1 MDSFDADEPGQAPPR
16 SLVTSVLDGV
26 RYFAVI
32 GAATALVLSVA
43 SYAWSIAKA
52 VSFVDSLLGGSS
64 EDDVALVKLFA
75 AVDVILIGTVM
86 LIIGLGLWELF
97 VHDLDVPPALST
109 TSFDDLKAKI
119 ATTLVLVLVVQ
130 FLENLVQ
137 QPTADELLKRGV
149 AVTLVG
155 LLLVVFAR
163 WRPTSRPG

>member
-1 MDSFDADEPGQAPPR
+1 VDSFDADEPGQAPPR
-16 SLVTSVLDGV
+16 SRAASVLDGA

-32 GAATALVLSVA
+32 GAATALVLSAA

>member
-1 MDSFDADEPGQAPPR
+1 MA
-16 SLVTSVLDGV
+16 SVLDGA

-32 GAATALVLSVA
+32 GAATALVLSLA
-43 SYAWSIAKA
+43 SYAWSIVKA

-97 VHDLDVPPALST
+97 VHDLDVPPALAT

>member
-1 MDSFDADEPGQAPPR
+1 MA
-16 SLVTSVLDGV
+16 SVLDGA

-32 GAATALVLSVA
+32 GAATALVLSLA

-64 EDDVALVKLFA
+64 EDDVALVKLFS

-137 QPTADELLKRGV
+137 QLTADELLKRGV

-155 LLLVVFAR
+155 FLLVVFAR